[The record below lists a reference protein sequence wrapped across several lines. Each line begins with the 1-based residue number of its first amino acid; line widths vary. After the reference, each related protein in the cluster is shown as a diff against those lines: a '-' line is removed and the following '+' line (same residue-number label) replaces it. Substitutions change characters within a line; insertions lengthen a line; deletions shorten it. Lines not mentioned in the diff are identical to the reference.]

1 MNVQALDNPA
11 LGTAPAVLTRPSGEG
26 FAQRLRALET
36 RAADKADGGGPDP
49 DRAKTLR
56 KAAEQ
61 LVATTFIQP
70 MLAKMREDPFRSD
83 LFHGGRTEEI
93 FGEQLDTILSE
104 RIVARA
110 DFSIVDAVYNTIAK
124 KANLPAVVAQGVDT
138 HG

>member
-1 MNVQALDNPA
+1 MDVLSLDNLTPA
-11 LGTAPAVLTRPSGEG
+11 AAPAVLNRPSGEG
-26 FAQRLRALET
+26 FAQRLQALQ
-36 RAADKADGGGPDP
+36 ASASQSAIDGVDADREKD
-49 DRAKTLR
+49 LR

-70 MLAKMREDPFRSD
+70 MLAKMREDPFKSD

-104 RIVARA
+104 RIVSRA
-110 DFSIVDAVYNTIAK
+110 DFSIVDAVYNRIAK
-124 KANLPAVVAQGVDT
+124 VGNLPLAATPGVDT

>member
-1 MNVQALDNPA
+1 MDVLSLDNLTPAAAPA
-11 LGTAPAVLTRPSGEG
+11 LLNRPSGEG
-26 FAQRLRALET
+26 FAQRLQSLQARASQDAPVDQT
-36 RAADKADGGGPDP
+36 DADREED
-49 DRAKTLR
+49 LR

-70 MLAKMREDPFRSD
+70 MLAKMREDPFKSD

-104 RIVARA
+104 RIVSRA
-110 DFSIVDAVYNTIAK
+110 DFSIVDAVYNRIAK
-124 KANLPAVVAQGVDT
+124 VGNLPPAATQGVDT

>member
-1 MNVQALDNPA
+1 MDVLSLNNLTPA
-11 LGTAPAVLTRPSGEG
+11 AAPAVVNRPSGEG
-26 FAQRLRALET
+26 FAQRLQALQAQASHGAT
-36 RAADKADGGGPDP
+36 DGVDTEHAT
-49 DRAKTLR
+49 DLR

-70 MLAKMREDPFRSD
+70 MLAKMREDPFKND

-104 RIVARA
+104 RIVSRA

-124 KANLPAVVAQGVDT
+124 KTNLPAVPAQGVDT

>member
-1 MNVQALDNPA
+1 MDVLSLDNLTPA
-11 LGTAPAVLTRPSGEG
+11 AAPAVLNRPSGEG
-26 FAQRLRALET
+26 FAQRLQALQ
-36 RAADKADGGGPDP
+36 ASASQSPIDGIDADREKD
-49 DRAKTLR
+49 LR

-70 MLAKMREDPFRSD
+70 MLAKMREDPFKSD

-104 RIVARA
+104 RIVSRSN
-110 DFSIVDAVYNTIAK
+110 FSIVDAVYNSIAK
-124 KANLPAVVAQGVDT
+124 KGNLPEVMAQGVDT

>member
-1 MNVQALDNPA
+1 MDVLSLDNLTPA
-11 LGTAPAVLTRPSGEG
+11 AAPAVLNRSNGEG
-26 FAQRLRALET
+26 FAQRLQALQVQASPGNT
-36 RAADKADGGGPDP
+36 ADQADAN
-49 DRAKTLR
+49 RAKDLR

-70 MLAKMREDPFRSD
+70 MLAKMREDPFKTD

-104 RIVARA
+104 RIVSRA
-110 DFSIVDAVYNTIAK
+110 DFSIVDAVYNRIAK
-124 KANLPAVVAQGVDT
+124 EGNLPAAATQGVDT

>member
-1 MNVQALDNPA
+1 MDVLPLDNLTPA
-11 LGTAPAVLTRPSGEG
+11 ATPATLRRPSGAG
-26 FAQRLRALET
+26 FAQRLQALQVRAGGV
-36 RAADKADGGGPDP
+36 AADGADAE
-49 DRAKTLR
+49 RAKDLR

-70 MLAKMREDPFRSD
+70 MLAKMREDPFKND

-104 RIVARA
+104 RIVSRA
-110 DFSIVDAVYNTIAK
+110 DFSIVDAVYNSIAK
-124 KANLPAVVAQGVDT
+124 KGNLPAAPAQGVDT

>member
-1 MNVQALDNPA
+1 MDVLSLDNLTPA
-11 LGTAPAVLTRPSGEG
+11 AVPAALNRPGGEG
-26 FAQRLRALET
+26 FAKQFQALQAQASNSA
-36 RAADKADGGGPDP
+36 AADGIDA
-49 DRAKTLR
+49 DRAKDLR

-70 MLAKMREDPFRSD
+70 MLAKMREDPFKSD

-104 RIVARA
+104 RIVSRS
-110 DFSIVDAVYNTIAK
+110 DFSIVDAVYNSIAK
-124 KANLPAVVAQGVDT
+124 KGDLPAIPTQGVDT

>member
-1 MNVQALDNPA
+1 MNVTAIENPMQSVA
-11 LGTAPAVLTRPSGEG
+11 RTLSTRSDDVA
-26 FAQRLRALET
+26 FAQRLRAVQSGE
-36 RAADKADGGGPDP
+36 AGGLDP
-49 DRAKTLR
+49 EKDATLR

-70 MLAKMREDPFRSD
+70 MLAKMRDDPFKSD

-124 KANLPAVVAQGVDT
+124 RATGAAADGGGVNT

>member
-1 MNVQALDNPA
+1 MDVLSLDNLTPA
-11 LGTAPAVLTRPSGEG
+11 AAPAVLNRPSGEG
-26 FAQRLRALET
+26 FAQRLQALQ
-36 RAADKADGGGPDP
+36 ASASQSAIDGVDA
-49 DRAKTLR
+49 DRAKELR

-70 MLAKMREDPFRSD
+70 MLAKMREDPFKSD

-104 RIVARA
+104 RIVSRSN
-110 DFSIVDAVYNTIAK
+110 FSIVDAVYNSIAK
-124 KANLPAVVAQGVDT
+124 KGNLPEVTAQGVDT